1 MTFEAPRAVWRFC
14 AHILSRFCAGRAHGR
29 VHGLAKNVKNACV
42 YDRWHG
48 CGATATVPPACRAG
62 DVPGVAGVARTRE
75 ALGDHGAHCCGF
87 FVAFH
92 VHRAECADRADHDD
106 PADHDDHDDC
116 ARRTVRFVR
125 IVCTVCIYRASRGV
139 CLAIGRDDYR
149 QRGSRGFRI
158 QTVGHGD
165 CDVPYLRGQL

>member
-14 AHILSRFCAGRAHGR
+14 AHIRLLFCAGRAHGR
-29 VHGLAKNVKNACV
+29 AHGLAHGLANVKNACV
-42 YDRWHG
+42 FDCRRG
-48 CGATATVPPACRAG
+48 CGATATVLPACPDG

-75 ALGDHGAHCCGF
+75 TLGDHGAQCCGF

-92 VHRAECADRADHDD
+92 VYRAERAGHADH
-106 PADHDDHDDC
+106 AG
-116 ARRTVRFVR
+116 RTVRVVR
-125 IVCTVCIYRASRGV
+125 TGRSIHIVRVVCTVCIYHASRGV

-149 QRGSRGFRI
+149 QRASRGVRI
-158 QTVGHGD
+158 QTVGHGE